1 MGFAVIYVGGEVT
14 MGRGKWCNTKEKRCG
29 GHGGP
34 FSVCE
39 YVWDGCK
46 DHGGSV
52 DVGGRAKAAIGAVD
66 KRGL

>member
-1 MGFAVIYVGGEVT
+1 